1 MKKTLLTLS
10 AILLTIG
17 SFAQSPFWTT
27 LLNVN
32 YPQTSMATNL
42 MDVVNTNV
50 IWTAG
55 VYNTGR
61 QHEFYSRSINGGT
74 SFTSG
79 NVFPDTLKWQ
89 ICSMEGIDAN
99 NAWVCAFNRVKND
112 SGVIY
117 HTINGGVNWTNGGN
131 ASMFTHSVSFA
142 DWCAFLTPSVG
153 VVMGDQNP
161 NSAGKHEIWRT
172 VDAGTTWTMV
182 PAGNIPP
189 VTGAT
194 DAGLTGSYTTYST
207 NCLWYGTGAGRVF
220 RSTDAGVT
228 WSASTTGATG
238 NVTDLAFTSASN
250 GLCIGYTGTSTF
262 GLYRTTDG
270 GATWASVPVT
280 NTTGKRAVV
289 AVPGTNYYTSCSFT
303 NNAAAPSTISV
314 SYDAGTTW
322 NNWGGTNIIGYITMG
337 WADNTTGFASV
348 FSSST
353 TASIGGMYK
362 YTSFPL
368 DVNNTVSNF
377 IPTALNTYP
386 NPSNGLVTIMVPAAK
401 QGADIIITDLLGNV
415 VYKDRT
421 TTTTTEDRTLNLQHL
436 AKGVYN
442 LNIVISGDK
451 YHEKIVIE

>member
-1 MKKTLLTLS
+1 M
-10 AILLTIG
+10 A
-17 SFAQSPFWTT
+17 
-27 LLNVN
+27 
-32 YPQTSMATNL
+32 TSM
-42 MDVVNTNV
+42 MDVVTPNV
-50 IWTAG
+50 VWATAL
-55 VYNTGR
+55 YNTGR
-61 QHEFYSRSINGGT
+61 QSEFYTRTINGGT

-99 NAWVCAFNRVKND
+99 NAWVCAFNRIKND

-117 HTINGGVNWTNGGN
+117 HTINGGVNWSNGGN
-131 ASMFTHSVSFA
+131 AAMFTHSVSFA
-142 DWCAFLTPSVG
+142 DWCAFVTPSVG

-194 DAGLTGSYTTYST
+194 DAGLTNSYTTYST

-228 WSASTTGATG
+228 WSASSTPATG
-238 NVTDLAFTSASN
+238 EVTDLAFTTASN
-250 GLCIGYTGTSTF
+250 GLCYAYTGTTL
-262 GLYRTTDG
+262 GMYRTTDG
-270 GATWASVPVT
+270 GATWVTVPIT
-280 NTTGKRAVV
+280 NTTGKGAIC
-289 AVPGTNYYTSCSFT
+289 AIPGSNYYASCSFT

-314 SYDAGTTW
+314 TYDAGATW
-322 NNWGGTNIIGYITMG
+322 NNWGGSNVIGYITIG
-337 WADNTTGFASV
+337 FADNATGYASV

-362 YTSFPL
+362 YTGLPL
-368 DVNNTVSNF
+368 DVNNVTNF
-377 IPTALNTYP
+377 VPVALNTYP
-386 NPSNGLVTIMVPAAK
+386 NPSNGLVSIMVPVAK
-401 QGADIIITDLLGNV
+401 HGADIIVTDLLGNV

-421 TTTTTEDRTLNLQHL
+421 TTTTMEQRNLNLQYL

-442 LNIVISGDK
+442 VSVIIGEDK
-451 YHEKIVIE
+451 YHQKIVIE